1 VLIKRD
7 FNILDNSSKF
17 DSFRR
22 ASTQVVHQADFV
34 NSGEKLSVYSFL
46 LAGGLVKD
54 VVIRDFDVFI
64 EVPRQSLICVFA
76 IFKYH
81 SLLNFDFLVDLVS

>member
-1 VLIKRD
+1 MLIKRR
-7 FNILDNSSKF
+7 FNTLFNFNKF
-17 DSFRR
+17 GLFRR
-22 ASTQVVHQADFV
+22 ASTEAGLQADFA
-34 NSGEKLSVYSFL
+34 NSGEKFSVYSFL

-64 EVPRQSLICVFA
+64 EVPRQSLVCVFA